1 MCIMFSIL
9 SWRISVEID
18 CRRDRSRQCQ
28 DIRRLS
34 PFVNFIH
41 SSGNCCVRC
50 LLRTLLI
57 LICAYKCVKS
67 CCHIRFR
74 DNGSYIC
81 VKIQQRGRYRASPV
95 ANFARAFGC
104 LKSASLIT
112 AMGTDKQSR
121 LHRMADDI
129 FRRCGRSESERQN
142 TACKQVLIQKVS

>member
-112 AMGTDKQSR
+112 VMGLINKVDYTVWRMTSSAGVDDLSR
-121 LHRMADDI
+121 NDRIQHVN
-129 FRRCGRSESERQN
+129 RS
-142 TACKQVLIQKVS
+142 